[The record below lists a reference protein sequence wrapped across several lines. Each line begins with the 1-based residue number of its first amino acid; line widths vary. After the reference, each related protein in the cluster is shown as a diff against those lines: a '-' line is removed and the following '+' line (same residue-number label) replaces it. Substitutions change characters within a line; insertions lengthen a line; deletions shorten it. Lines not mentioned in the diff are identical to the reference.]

1 MYIDATVREKEVQ
14 GLEAPPT
21 TVIVLVTIFYLCT
34 TDGMCL
40 CIFIIFIFIFIIQRH
55 AILHIVNA
63 VYITFTSDLFILIGK
78 SHVWIWFQN

>member
-21 TVIVLVTIFYLCT
+21 TVIVLVTIFYFCT

-40 CIFIIFIFIFIIQRH
+40 CIFIIFIFIIQRH
-55 AILHIVNA
+55 VILHIVNA
-63 VYITFTSDLFILIGK
+63 V
-78 SHVWIWFQN
+78 